1 MHHTIPAKSVDKILD
16 AASRRGVSRT
26 AACAAADIDPAVL
39 ADPDHRLPFAGVVRL
54 YEVCARLTGDDAFGL
69 HVGEASHPTMF
80 DVLGYIMMNSPTV
93 GEALSRLERYQ
104 RVWTDGSVLS
114 PSVEDGRARI
124 QYSYEIAEP
133 VPEDRRQDC
142 EATLSIVATGVRAMV
157 GSEWQPDFVWYEHA
171 APEDISE
178 HRRIFRCPIAFGQSV
193 NAVIFDAAL
202 LARAIPRA
210 DPALEA
216 VLDRHAQALL
226 DARPAVAS
234 LADRVRQVIVGRLRG
249 GEPDLETVARELGMS
264 TRTLQRHLKDER
276 TTLNEVI
283 DGIRRDLS
291 TRYLRQPDLTI
302 SDVAYLLGF
311 AEPSTFHRAF
321 RKWTGLTPGEFRKS
335 R

>member
-1 MHHTIPAKSVDKILD
+1 MHHTIPARSVDKILD

-26 AACAAADIDPAVL
+26 AACAAADIDPAAL

-54 YEVCARLTGDDAFGL
+54 YQLCARLTGDDAFGL

-80 DVLGYIMMNSPTV
+80 DVLGYILMNSPTV
-93 GEALSRLERYQ
+93 GEALNRLERYQ

-114 PSVEDGRARI
+114 PSVGDGRARI
-124 QYSYEIAEP
+124 RYSYEIAEP
-133 VPEDRRQDC
+133 GPEERRQDC
-142 EATLSIVATGVRAMV
+142 EATLSIVTTGMRAII
-157 GSEWQPDFVWYEHA
+157 GSDWHPDVVWFEHA
-171 APEDISE
+171 ASADLSE
-178 HRRIFRCPIAFGQSV
+178 HRRIFRCPIAFGQSG
-193 NAVIFDAAL
+193 NALIFDASV

-210 DPALEA
+210 DPALGA

-226 DARPAVAS
+226 DARPAGAS
-234 LADRVRQVIVGRLRG
+234 LADRVRQVILDRLRG
-249 GEPDLETVARELGMS
+249 CEPDLTTVARELGMS
-264 TRTLQRHLKDER
+264 TRTLQRRLKEER
-276 TTLNEVI
+276 TTVNEVI